1 MIEISN
7 ANDKPVQRFLGYF
20 LRSVEKSAKLAKV
33 YMRMFVDSSL
43 RGDIPFFLF
52 LCHISLLGDVWTQA
66 TVIIWWL
73 GKRELETKARFKR
86 RATAVRQLIIIY
98 YKVLKLSK
106 ICDKNRNLECPA
118 FLELWKFW
126 VNIWFFEQIFWR
138 KQSLSAPV
146 LKGKHRIVKTR

>member
-33 YMRMFVDSSL
+33 YMRMFVDCSL
-43 RGDIPFFLF
+43 RARHQPFFFF

-86 RATAVRQLIIIY
+86 RAIAVRQSIY

-106 ICDKNRNLECPA
+106 ICDKTRNLECPA

-138 KQSLSAPV
+138 KQSLSTPF
-146 LKGKHRIVKTR
+146 LKRKHRIVKTR

>member
-1 MIEISN
+1 MQTINRFN
-7 ANDKPVQRFLGYF
+7 ASLGIF
-20 LRSVEKSAKLAKV
+20 CGPLKNPQSWRK
-33 YMRMFVDSSL
+33 FICGCSSIVACVL
-43 RGDIPFFLF
+43 DIDHFFLF

-106 ICDKNRNLECPA
+106 ICDKTRNLESPA

>member
-33 YMRMFVDSSL
+33 YMRMFVDCSL
-43 RGDIPFFLF
+43 RADISHFLLF

-73 GKRELETKARFKR
+73 AKRELETKARFKR
-86 RATAVRQLIIIY
+86 RATAVPSSIDRI
-98 YKVLKLSK
+98 KFDFTTVVARRLKPS
-106 ICDKNRNLECPA
+106 RA
-118 FLELWKFW
+118 TA
-126 VNIWFFEQIFWR
+126 V
-138 KQSLSAPV
+138 
-146 LKGKHRIVKTR
+146 